1 MRKLPRHP
9 QRQRTP
15 AAAEFEDRLP
25 VGEVGMLDALAQ
37 RWRQRVGRQ
46 PLPAE
51 GGRLGRDDVVI
62 RAGRLALNL

>member
-15 AAAEFEDRLP
+15 AAAEFEDQLR
-25 VGEVGMLDALAQ
+25 VGQVGMLDALAQ
-37 RWRQRVGRQ
+37 RWRQRLGRQ

-51 GGRLGRDDVVI
+51 GGRLDRNEVI
-62 RAGRLALNL
+62 RAGRLALSL

>member
-9 QRQRTP
+9 QRQQTP

-25 VGEVGMLDALAQ
+25 VGQVGMLDGLAQ
-37 RWRQRVGRQ
+37 RRWQRVGRQ

-51 GGRLGRDDVVI
+51 GGRLGRDELI
-62 RAGRLALNL
+62 RAGRLALSL